1 MINVL
6 TKIKMEIF
14 RSALDNHWK
23 QEFTD
28 NHSVKKDSTV
38 TTMLT
43 HTWKSKVLH
52 CNHLGNTWRKLVL
65 IIRCFDYRSVWSS
78 VPVGFQVFPRWLQCK
93 TVHFQVWVSMVVT
106 GFFFALCL
114 LSHFKDWCNCCSC

>member
-1 MINVL
+1 MQVKAENAEVNDLTNPQDMINVL

-28 NHSVKKDSTV
+28 NHSVKKASTV

-43 HTWKSKVLH
+43 HTWKCKVLH
-52 CNHLGNTWRKLVL
+52 CNHLGNTWKNW
-65 IIRCFDYRSVWSS
+65 Y
-78 VPVGFQVFPRWLQCK
+78 
-93 TVHFQVWVSMVVT
+93 
-106 GFFFALCL
+106 
-114 LSHFKDWCNCCSC
+114 